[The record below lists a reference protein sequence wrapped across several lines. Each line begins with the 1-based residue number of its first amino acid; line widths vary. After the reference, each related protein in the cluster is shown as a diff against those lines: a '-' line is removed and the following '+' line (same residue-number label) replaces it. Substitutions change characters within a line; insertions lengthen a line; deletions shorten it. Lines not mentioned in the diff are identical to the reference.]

1 MQDIV
6 SWWCDLIGITDN
18 AAIQTATGVVG
29 GMSLVLITLVVLVLI
44 LAVFAWVSEI
54 VR

>member
-1 MQDIV
+1 MQHIV

-44 LAVFAWVSEI
+44 LAVYSS
-54 VR
+54 VRDIAS